1 MTVHVWV
8 TRTEPG
14 ASRLTA
20 ALKRE
25 QADVLNLP
33 VLRIEPSK
41 EPKPAGEF
49 DIQVFVS
56 EHAVRYALSA
66 GFRPERAV
74 AVGRRTQGALASAG
88 IQSCAPAAESA
99 RGVCELILCRYA
111 NLGSVLLIRGQSGT
125 MDIERDLPQKG
136 FRVEAWPVY
145 QRVRT
150 NMVPR
155 KFEPD
160 VIVASSGD
168 GVRAV
173 ADSWLRESISS
184 RSGTLVVV
192 PSQRVV
198 DIAVKCGFANVA
210 CSDGASPE
218 AVVETLRLSSCRG

>member
-20 ALKRE
+20 ALRRE
-25 QADVLNLP
+25 RANVVNLP
-33 VLRIEPSK
+33 VLRTESSNEPR
-41 EPKPAGEF
+41 PTGTF

-56 EHAVRYALSA
+56 EHAVRYALA
-66 GFRPERAV
+66 TGFRPEEAV

-88 IQSCAPAAESA
+88 IQSSAPAAESA
-99 RGVCELILCRYA
+99 RGVCDLILCRYA
-111 NLGSVLLIRGQSGT
+111 HLDSVLLVRGQSGT
-125 MDIERDLPQKG
+125 MYIERDLPQKG
-136 FRVEAWPVY
+136 FRVETWPVY

-155 KFEPD
+155 NFEPD

-173 ADSWLRESISS
+173 ADSWLRESTGS
-184 RSGTLVVV
+184 RSTTLVVV

-198 DIAVKCGFANVA
+198 DIAAECGFANVA
-210 CSDGASPE
+210 CSNGASPE